1 MMIWWPWHCW
11 RVMNCNTPNAH
22 VDLTYP
28 QRLNGTFFNCMVWW
42 FIYTQDL
49 TFALSNRLFTFSQP
63 PSWLSWSQLDT
74 HQVPPGTNMGPTSC
88 DQWSVDRESSE
99 IVVTGSMVGSVE
111 TTVCSQT
118 WSEWSD
124 LKTRL
129 SGRWTGTAQVTHWGK
144 VSGVLPVHLRWEHRG
159 RRVTPGL
166 NSNSYTFTFHVIT
179 VACLC
184 STTPGIV
191 YSCVV

>member
-1 MMIWWPWHCW
+1 MMIWWPWHWW

-42 FIYTQDL
+42 FIYTQVL

-88 DQWSVDRESSE
+88 DQWSGSPVRLWLLVQWLDQLKRQCVHKRGLSDPISKRGCQVGGQVQHRWHTEVKCQVYYRSTWDGNTE
-99 IVVTGSMVGSVE
+99 DGGWHQVWTVT
-111 TTVCSQT
+111 
-118 WSEWSD
+118 
-124 LKTRL
+124 
-129 SGRWTGTAQVTHWGK
+129 
-144 VSGVLPVHLRWEHRG
+144 
-159 RRVTPGL
+159 VTPSPFMSSL
-166 NSNSYTFTFHVIT
+166 LPASALLLQVSYTAV
-179 VACLC
+179 
-184 STTPGIV
+184 
-191 YSCVV
+191 